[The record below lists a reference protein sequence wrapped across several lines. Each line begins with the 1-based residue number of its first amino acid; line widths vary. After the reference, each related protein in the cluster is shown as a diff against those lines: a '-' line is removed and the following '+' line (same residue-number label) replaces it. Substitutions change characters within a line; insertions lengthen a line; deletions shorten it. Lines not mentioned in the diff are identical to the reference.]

1 MDDPEHADEPDA
13 SETPAP
19 GAAAAFDWW
28 FRSRRTGR
36 IVIAQMPN
44 VALGIVL
51 VAAVGRRAFH
61 PAGTASTTLAVVAT
75 IALAWWA
82 GDEILRGVNPWR
94 RTLGI
99 VVLAAVVSR
108 LVTALT

>member
-1 MDDPEHADEPDA
+1 MDEPKHADEPDVSGA
-13 SETPAP
+13 PAP

-36 IVIAQMPN
+36 IVVAQVPN

-51 VAAVGRRAFH
+51 VAAVGRRTLH
-61 PAGTASTTLAVVAT
+61 PAGSASSALAAVAT

-82 GDEILRGVNPWR
+82 GDEIIRGVNPWR

>member
-1 MDDPEHADEPDA
+1 MDDPEHADEPHA
-13 SETPAP
+13 SEAPVP

-51 VAAVGRRAFH
+51 VAAVGRRAIH